1 MSEYLNNAKTT
12 IQNNMPD
19 TTGLTTGISSAA
31 DSVRNATQTATA
43 DFSSEGVGDASQ
55 EFLNSNSMIAKFV
68 FVILVVIAF
77 MFFLNIGFSLVAY
90 LTSPDPNPYL
100 IHGMLAGTDY
110 TVIKQDPASGSPVVY
125 RSNNQSGGAEFTWA
139 IWLKVTQMPTA
150 GKYRCVFVKGTD
162 SYDVTAQTNGIAKI
176 NNGPGLYLKRSN
188 ATNDASGDQL
198 ILHYRMD
205 VVSPNE
211 TGQASP
217 LIVDISN
224 MPIGKWAHVAIRLQ
238 NKMMDCYINGVI
250 TNRVS
255 FNDYIPKQN
264 YDNIIYAG
272 NEGFSGSASNL
283 RYYNYALSVFE
294 INSIVYYGPNLTAAN
309 GSANTF
315 FDYFGRGWYLGNSPQ

>member
-1 MSEYLNNAKTT
+1 MSEYLNGAKET

-19 TTGLTTGISSAA
+19 TSGLTSGFSNAA
-31 DSVRNATQTATA
+31 DSVREATQSATA

-77 MFFLNIGFSLVAY
+77 LFLLNIGFALVSY

-100 IHGMLAGTDY
+100 IHGMLTGTDY
-110 TVIKQDPASGSPVVY
+110 TIIPQDPASGSPVVY
-125 RSNNQSGGAEFTWA
+125 RSNNQSSGAEFTWA
-139 IWLKVTQMPTA
+139 IWLKVSQMPTDS
-150 GKYRCVFVKGTD
+150 KFHCVFVKGSDVYD
-162 SYDVTAQTNGIAKI
+162 SNGIAI
-176 NNGPGLYLKRSN
+176 TNNGPGLYLKRSSP
-188 ATNDASGDQL
+188 TKDASGDQL
-198 ILHYRMD
+198 MLQYRMD

-211 TGQASP
+211 NSQMSP

-238 NKMMDCYINGVI
+238 NKTMDCYVNGVI
-250 TNRVS
+250 TNRMS

-264 YDNIIYAG
+264 YESVIFAG
-272 NEGFSGSASNL
+272 NQGFSGAASNL
-283 RYYNYALSVFE
+283 RYYDYALSVFE

-309 GSANTF
+309 GSASSF
-315 FDYFGRGWYLGNSPQ
+315 FDYFGRGWYLGNTPQ